1 MERFHSVRLQLYS
14 HYCPVFLRFLS
25 SFTVCLIR
33 CLSCSLRGGNP
44 QGLQQIRESYRPN
57 HRLQPTASVA
67 RPKNPPCFIPRN
79 PLHLFRVLS
88 EQTNS
93 LHARKN
99 GGSSRRQAREKKTK
113 NKTAGVRGEK
123 RALTLKV
130 GLCLFGSPHAWH
142 SLQRVHIQ
150 WAGIS
155 YWLAPC
161 SS

>member
-1 MERFHSVRLQLYS
+1 MERFHSARLRLYS
-14 HYCPVFLRFLS
+14 HYCRVFLSFLS
-25 SFTVCLIR
+25 SLAVCLIR

-67 RPKNPPCFIPRN
+67 RPKNPPRFIPRN

-88 EQTNS
+88 NK
-93 LHARKN
+93 LAARKKERR
-99 GGSSRRQAREKKTK
+99 GQSETSKRKSRK
-113 NKTAGVRGEK
+113 NKTAGVTGEK

-130 GLCLFGSPHAWH
+130 RLCLFGSPHAWH